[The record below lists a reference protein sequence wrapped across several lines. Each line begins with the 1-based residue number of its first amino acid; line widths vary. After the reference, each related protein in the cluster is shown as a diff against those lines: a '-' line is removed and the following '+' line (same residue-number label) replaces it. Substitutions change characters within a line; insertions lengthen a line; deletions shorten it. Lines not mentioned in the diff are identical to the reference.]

1 MGDGTHFLILIKT
14 MKFASYQDGSKDGQ
28 LVVVSKDLQTAHF
41 ASAIAHTLQDVLDDW
56 NFFSPQLQD
65 LYDALNQG
73 RARYAFAFNP
83 SLCQAP
89 LPRAYQR
96 VHARAY
102 QTQRLGH
109 PQGTEASH
117 PELSFGSST
126 GLLGAHEDVL
136 LPKPGGEWDFEA
148 EIAVITDEVERGV
161 SELEAIQSVRLV
173 MLSNAWTL
181 STDSTP
187 GLEPMHNMPWSSF
200 GPVALTPDELGQAW
214 RGGRVHLTL
223 ETRVNDKRL
232 GLNECGQ
239 DMDFH
244 FGQLIAASA
253 AHRAL
258 ASGTIVSTGAVCNAG
273 VLQGS
278 DWVWP
283 TGVSCLSQKRAIEAR
298 TQGQA
303 HTPYL
308 KAGDKV
314 HIELKT
320 KNASALMG
328 AISQFI
334 SGPSEPAVTEPQ
346 PGRASV

>member
-1 MGDGTHFLILIKT
+1 
-14 MKFASYQDGSKDGQ
+14 MKLASYQDGSKDGQ

-41 ASAIAHTLQDVLDDW
+41 ASAVAHHLQRALDDW

-83 SLCQAP
+83 AMCVAP

-96 VHARAY
+96 VHAKAY
-102 QTQRLGH
+102 QSQRLGH
-109 PQGTEASH
+109 SPLTEESH
-117 PELSFGSST
+117 PELAFGAST
-126 GLLGAHEDVL
+126 GLLGAREDVHL
-136 LPKPGGEWDFEA
+136 MPGQGVLDFES
-148 EIAVITDEVERGV
+148 ELAVVLDDLEPGV
-161 SELEAIQSVRLV
+161 SALEAIQSVRLL
-173 MLSNAWTL
+173 MLSSAWHWMPGGVDAAQMDDKRSPVL
-181 STDSTP
+181 SRPFST
-187 GLEPMHNMPWSSF
+187 M
-200 GPVALTPDELGQAW
+200 GPVAVTPDELGEAW
-214 RGGRVHLTL
+214 GAGRVQLTL

-244 FGQLIAASA
+244 VGQLIAAFCATQAVSA
-253 AHRAL
+253 
-258 ASGTIVSTGAVCNAG
+258 GTLLSTGAVCNAG

-283 TGVSCLSQKRAIEAR
+283 HGASSLSQKRAMEAR

-303 HTPYL
+303 HTPFL

-320 KNASALMG
+320 KNGAPLMG
-328 AISQFI
+328 AIEQFLVDSQKD
-334 SGPSEPAVTEPQ
+334 SVEQ
-346 PGRASV
+346 PTHQG

>member
-1 MGDGTHFLILIKT
+1 

-83 SLCQAP
+83 SMCKAP

-96 VHARAY
+96 VHSRAY
-102 QTQRLGH
+102 QTQRLGR
-109 PQGTEASH
+109 PQGAQPRH
-117 PELSFGSST
+117 PALSFGSST
-126 GLLGAHEDVL
+126 GLLGAHEDVH
-136 LPKPGGEWDFEA
+136 LPRSQGVWDFEA
-148 EIAVITDEVERGV
+148 ELAVITDEVECGV
-161 SELEAIQSVRLV
+161 SELDAIQSVRLL
-173 MLSNAWTL
+173 MLSNAWTVFTESAL
-181 STDSTP
+181 ADEPDS
-187 GLEPMHNMPWSSF
+187 GLEPMHHKPWSSC
-200 GPVALTPDELGQAW
+200 GPLAITPDELGEAW

-223 ETRVNDKRL
+223 ETRLNDKRL

-244 FGQLIAASA
+244 FGQLIAATA

-258 ASGTIVSTGAVCNAG
+258 ASGTLVSTGAVCNAG

-283 TGVSCLSQKRAIEAR
+283 TGVGSLSQKRAIEAR

-314 HIELKT
+314 HLELKT
-320 KNASALMG
+320 KNAQPLMG

-334 SGPSEPAVTEPQ
+334 VDPSEPAGSEPE
-346 PGRASV
+346 PGQASV